1 MPGSEPRA
9 VNHLVTPYYS
19 GDVWHFQTKRVL
31 ERLNTVRCAIRLR
44 FPLFMLLIA
53 GLTAASTAVWP
64 DVVAA
69 QNGVTGRVVDSGGEA
84 LSGVSVMMMP
94 ESGGAATMTHYR
106 RRRHLSLRQR
116 ERRHVSNRFR
126 ARAVRCHASK
136 QRSCPTVQQC
146 LATWRC
152 RPVGPATAM
161 WSLPG
166 CLLSRS
172 VPGRSSTPRGGRFHA
187 RGWSWYFRPA
197 NWDIRPDPGSTNFRA
212 VAHADAEGRF
222 SVFAPVE
229 SNVPLTASD
238 TGFAPVTQ
246 MVSGSGAGLIV
257 FRLPH
262 LGSAGQAENYE
273 RFPRGC
279 LCPSNLITR
288 PD

>member
-1 MPGSEPRA
+1 M
-9 VNHLVTPYYS
+9 
-19 GDVWHFQTKRVL
+19 
-31 ERLNTVRCAIRLR
+31 R
-44 FPLFMLLIA
+44 FPLFMLLTA
-53 GLTAASTAVWP
+53 GLTAASMAVRP

-69 QNGVTGRVVDSGGEA
+69 QNGVTGRVVDAGGEA

-94 ESGGAATMTHYR
+94 ESGGAATMTRTGGDGTYR
-106 RRRHLSLRQR
+106 FDNVTDGTYRIDFELARFDVTRRNNVRVRNGATVFGDVALQTSRTCHCNVVLTGLPALA
-116 ERRHVSNRFR
+116 ERSGQVLDTAGRPLPR
-126 ARAVRCHASK
+126 ARLELV
-136 QRSCPTVQQC
+136 
-146 LATWRC
+146 
-152 RPVGPATAM
+152 
-161 WSLPG
+161 LP
-166 CLLSRS
+166 S
-172 VPGRSSTPRGGRFHA
+172 
-187 RGWSWYFRPA
+187 

-279 LCPSNLITR
+279 RCPSNLITR